1 MNDLFLR
8 LTAQPLGRPTMYEVT
23 IPDGDVAFIDIHAGK
38 WIVTFYS
45 FRHGKF
51 YWFSED
57 EVFDLPQD
65 ASRKIQVLF
74 SQ

>member
-1 MNDLFLR
+1 M
-8 LTAQPLGRPTMYEVT
+8 
-23 IPDGDVAFIDIHAGK
+23 PDGDVAFIDIHAGK